1 MNALRRRAVVLALG
15 MGSAAALA
23 AWLKPSPLAS
33 AARIDLDHVLPAQFG
48 DWQLDPAASAFVRA
62 ADRRGAQV
70 RIYDQVFERTFIN
83 PRGDRIMLS
92 VAYGGDQSADMQ
104 LHRPEVCYRA
114 GGFEVG
120 GVSGATLRLAA
131 GELPVTRLV
140 ARLPGRPEPIT
151 YWAVVGG
158 RLDDGNRPSL
168 LQRVTRSAR
177 PQRGDGLLVRVSSI
191 DPDAGRA
198 YQLHADFAQAMLA
211 ALPATER
218 ARVTG
223 TAAQP

>member
-1 MNALRRRAVVLALG
+1 MSASRRRAVLLALG
-15 MGSAAALA
+15 MSSTAVLA
-23 AWLKPSPLAS
+23 AWLKPSALPA
-33 AARIDLDHVLPAQFG
+33 AARIDLDRLLPAQFG
-48 DWQLDPAASAFVRA
+48 DWKLDPAAAAFVRA

-120 GVSGATLRLAA
+120 SSSGASLRLPER
-131 GELPVTRLV
+131 ELPVTRLT

-158 RLDDGNRPSL
+158 RLDVGERLSL
-168 LQRVTRSAR
+168 LQRVTRTAR

-191 DPDAGRA
+191 DQDAEHA
-198 YQLHADFAQAMLA
+198 YRLHAEFAAAMLK
-211 ALPATER
+211 ALPAAER
-218 ARVTG
+218 ARLTG
-223 TAAQP
+223 ADSHP

>member
-1 MNALRRRAVVLALG
+1 MNATRRRAVVLALG

-23 AWLKPSPLAS
+23 TWLKPSPLAA
-33 AARIDLDHVLPAQFG
+33 AARVDLDRLLPAKFG

-83 PRGDRIMLS
+83 PHGDRIMLS

-120 GVSGATLRLAA
+120 GASGASLRLTA

-158 RLDDGNRPSL
+158 QLDNGNRPSL
-168 LQRVTRSAR
+168 LRRITRSAR

-191 DPDAGRA
+191 DHDAERA
-198 YQLHADFAQAMLA
+198 YRLHADFAKAMLG
-211 ALPATER
+211 ALPANER
-218 ARVTG
+218 ARVIG
-223 TAAQP
+223 AAVHP

>member
-1 MNALRRRAVVLALG
+1 MNSARRRAVVLALG

-23 AWLKPSPLAS
+23 AWLKPPPLPA
-33 AARIDLDHVLPAQFG
+33 AARVDLDRLLPAKFG

-92 VAYGGDQSADMQ
+92 VAYGSDQSADMQ

-120 GVSGATLRLAA
+120 AMSNVSLRLAA
-131 GELPVTRLV
+131 GELPVTQLV

-158 RLDDGNRPSL
+158 QLDNGNRPSL
-168 LQRVTRSAR
+168 WQRITRSAR

-191 DPDAGRA
+191 DHDAERA
-198 YQLHADFAQAMLA
+198 YRLHADFAEAMLGS
-211 ALPATER
+211 LPANER
-218 ARVTG
+218 ARVIG
-223 TAAQP
+223 DGAHP